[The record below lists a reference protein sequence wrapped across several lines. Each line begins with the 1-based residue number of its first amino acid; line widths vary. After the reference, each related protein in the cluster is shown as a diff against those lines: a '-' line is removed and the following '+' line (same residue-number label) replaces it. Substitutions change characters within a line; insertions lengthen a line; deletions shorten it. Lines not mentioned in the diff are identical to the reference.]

1 VRGSDPD
8 ASLYWLC
15 RMLDGGADP
24 LYVGRRL
31 IRMAS
36 EDIGLADPRAL
47 RLTLDAVETYERLG
61 TPEGELALAQAVLYL
76 ACAPKSNAAYVAFG
90 SARSFIADDGSR
102 PVPMRLRNA
111 PTGLM
116 KKLGYGKGY
125 RYAHDEEDAYAAGE
139 HYLPDNMPAI
149 HFYEPSDRGVEAR
162 IRERLAALRQ
172 RDVKKR
178 DDDTGE

>member
-1 VRGSDPD
+1 
-8 ASLYWLC
+8 
-15 RMLDGGADP
+15 
-24 LYVGRRL
+24 
-31 IRMAS
+31 
-36 EDIGLADPRAL
+36 
-47 RLTLDAVETYERLG
+47 
-61 TPEGELALAQAVLYL
+61 
-76 ACAPKSNAAYVAFG
+76 
-90 SARSFIADDGSR
+90 
-102 PVPMRLRNA
+102 MRLRNA